1 MYFSEFPRIYYDFPN
16 YTGDDTFLQVLTDIT
31 ANVRV
36 RKEIMENVTLYDEY
50 DIKEGE
56 TPEIIAEKIYGNP
69 EYHWIIMLAN
79 QRYDYLSDFPMSS
92 LELDQHVK
100 ETYGVDHIYDI
111 HHYERDGVYEEA
123 VATIKVPASIFSMLK
138 VNDFIMSLPV
148 ANARIESLI
157 PPEPAVNYG
166 YAVVRMDFGRF
177 ADGMLC
183 SVKGVRFDEEV
194 GDTLYTSIV
203 NFNVPT
209 NGFELNEQY
218 VPITNYEYE
227 IIENEKKRRIKIIS
241 PRLVE
246 QILKEYR
253 EIMG

>member
-16 YTGDDTFLQVLTDIT
+16 YSGDDTFLQVLTDIT

-92 LELDQHVK
+92 LELDVHIK
-100 ETYGVDHIYDI
+100 TTYGIDHIYDV
-111 HHYERDGVYEEA
+111 HHYERDGIYEEA
-123 VATIKVPASIFSMLK
+123 SATIKIPASVFSELK

-148 ANARIESLI
+148 ANARVESLI
-157 PPEPAVNYG
+157 PPEPASNYG
-166 YAVVRMDFGRF
+166 YANVRVDFGRF
-177 ADGMLC
+177 TDNMLC
-183 SVKGVRFDEEV
+183 SIKSVRYDESQ
-194 GDTLYTSIV
+194 LKYAYTSIA
-203 NFNVPT
+203 NFNIPT

-218 VPITNYEYE
+218 TVITNYDYE
-227 IIENEKKRRIKIIS
+227 VIENEKKRRIKIIS

>member
-1 MYFSEFPRIYYDFPN
+1 MYFSEFPRVYYDFPN

-79 QRYDYLSDFPMSS
+79 QRYDYLSDFPVSS
-92 LELDQHVK
+92 TELDEQIK
-100 ETYGVDHIYDI
+100 TTYGIDHIYDI
-111 HHYERDGVYEEA
+111 HHYERDGIYEEA
-123 VATIKVPASIFSMLK
+123 VATIKIPATIFPLLK
-138 VNDFIMSLPV
+138 VNDFIMSAPV

-157 PPEPAVNYG
+157 APQPASNFG
-166 YAVVRMDFGRF
+166 YAVVRIDYGRF
-177 ADGMLC
+177 TDNMLC
-183 SVKGVRFDEEV
+183 SVKGVRFDEELN
-194 GDTLYTSIV
+194 DTLYTTIT
-203 NFNVPT
+203 NFNIPT

-218 VPITNYEYE
+218 TAITNYDYE
-227 IIENEKKRRIKIIS
+227 VIENEKKRRIKIIS